1 MTADQP
7 SVPTTCSGRRVA
19 RPRRLQPAARRPR
32 ALSAPLAQPW
42 VRSGQSGAVGRTAVS
57 PHEPHPEGAR
67 QDAQVVTERVEARRC
82 LVLGAGYSRAVSPLM
97 PTTDE
102 LGDQAAQALADEGI
116 QNS

>member
-1 MTADQP
+1 
-7 SVPTTCSGRRVA
+7 
-19 RPRRLQPAARRPR
+19 
-32 ALSAPLAQPW
+32 
-42 VRSGQSGAVGRTAVS
+42 
-57 PHEPHPEGAR
+57 
-67 QDAQVVTERVEARRC
+67 VVTERVEARRC